1 MKKKSDETQVLLGH
15 KHSWTDTAGHAHRV
29 VFDEKTLEK
38 PGTTWLVLTIVTV
51 VALAAGAFGVFTA
64 PRHNDLTTSFPVAD
78 SDPLF
83 VFGKTIKR
91 AAETPCVAITSGWND
106 EFFVADSA
114 GVSLYDSEGVKLDS
128 WSNEPQE
135 NPTAIAFVSDENA
148 ATNGAL
154 LVAYGNKIKS
164 LRFSLDNVVPG
175 EGDSVIFTAQNGALG
190 GLEHILTVPDAD
202 IRGIASSSE
211 RLFVA
216 DFQSGR
222 VWRYSWKK
230 IEALQREETKETAPD
245 CVIGDSDVASAY
257 PGLKPAIK
265 ENFSISYL
273 PSENELYVSNSG
285 LFRVDAFNASAG
297 TVNSDHSW
305 ARSGD
310 LNDSFVGAANPIAVA
325 VSSQKWLA
333 VAEAGKSASNGID
346 EKSSP
351 VLFFGLNGDSLGRL
365 PYDGLERAEETFV
378 IGIAVSPDSKNI
390 YALNSNGDVD
400 VWTSA
405 R

>member
-1 MKKKSDETQVLLGH
+1 MKKKKDETQVLLGH

-29 VFDEKTLEK
+29 VFDEKALEK
-38 PGTTWLVLTIVTV
+38 PRTTWLVLTVVTV

-64 PRHNDLTTSFPVAD
+64 PRHAD
-78 SDPLF
+78 SVSAFHFADSGLSF
-83 VFGKTIKR
+83 TFKNTIKH
-91 AAETPCVAITSGWND
+91 AAETPCCAIASGWND
-106 EFFVADSA
+106 EFFVADA
-114 GVSLYDSEGVKLDS
+114 RGVSLYDAEGNKLGA
-128 WSNEPQE
+128 WPNEPDE
-135 NPTAIAFVSDENA
+135 TPTALAFVSDENA
-148 ATNGAL
+148 ATNGTL

-175 EGDSVIFTAQNGALG
+175 EGESVIFTAQNGALG
-190 GLEHILTVPDAD
+190 DLELILTAPDAD
-202 IRGIASSSE
+202 IRGLASSSE

-230 IEALQREETKETAPD
+230 IEALKHETKKETVPD

-273 PSENELYVSNSG
+273 PGENELFVSNSG
-285 LFRVDAFNASAG
+285 LFRVDAFNASVG
-297 TVNSDHSW
+297 TARSDHSW
-305 ARSGD
+305 SRSGEM
-310 LNDSFVGAANPIAVA
+310 NESFTGAANPIAVA
-325 VSSQKWLA
+325 ASREWLA
-333 VAEAGKSASNGID
+333 VAEAGMSSSSETD
-346 EKSSP
+346 EKASP
-351 VLFFGLNGDSLGRL
+351 VRFFNLNGESLGRL
-365 PYDGLERAEETFV
+365 PYKGLERAEETFV
-378 IGIAVSPDSKNI
+378 VGIAVSPDSTRV